1 MGHWEPED
9 GPLGTRGW
17 AIGNRRTGHW
27 EPEDGGQRG
36 TTDQSQG
43 EPRIWA
49 KKEGYHKGA
58 PRTTKE
64 RPTCKK
70 VQRNHEGCLTWKLIE
85 VCEEL
90 EVEYFEREVFSND

>member
-9 GPLGTRGW
+9 GPWGTRGPLVTEGW
-17 AIGNRRTGHW
+17 AIGNQRVGYW
-27 EPEDGGQRG
+27 EPEHG
-36 TTDQSQG
+36 TTDQGQG

-49 KKEGYHKGA
+49 KREGYHKGA

-64 RPTCKK
+64 ISTKK
-70 VQRNHEGCLTWKLIE
+70 VQRNHEGCLTWKWLIE

-90 EVEYFEREVFSND
+90 EVE